1 MKKASATMSQLPASK
16 DDEANKPMPGRMDRR
31 PSYAGGRRPSFAG
44 ASMRPSF
51 DGKKR
56 PSQDEFD
63 PSKIMMDEDT
73 KRERRRASMN
83 AISMTGSISFNSL
96 SFNESDFEKDKTG
109 LDKLWTVMT
118 KAKESGMSVEQIFS
132 FFKSDAGGDIS
143 PLDFQEGLEKI
154 GPALRLT
161 ELELAEIFQV
171 LDQDGDQ
178 TIDIAEFKD
187 HCYKIPRLAW
197 KAERIRMERDKRKSI
212 ELAEKLAANPPK
224 SPSGAFMHKLEA
236 QHAAVAAAAELADKQ
251 GSEMIYE
258 GTKLFWRTHEKIDIQ
273 MHEYVQL
280 HCLVVCAYNATRDV
294 TQPTLIL
301 DKTKIEDTVDDDAVQ
316 AQLKAQREEYALRK
330 AIVGRPLSA
339 EEDEEVAEGVR
350 RGILSNY
357 VLLRLQQKE
366 LPETSDGACDLK
378 FVTLSLDQYADG
390 ELVIENPGITE
401 LPTLS
406 KKDKVDMAQ
415 FQRMSVEIRKTAGEL
430 SALSKSAERMSAIVS
445 ASMNA
450 FGGGKPDPGHFA
462 GISALNVT
470 TKSGSQFSIETKRKV
485 MRAILSSDVIKDIR
499 KRKVAEMKARLESSV
514 TYKAL
519 CEEIKARYAAEAE
532 AEAAGPG
539 GAAMEPVEPTE
550 PAPP

>member
-1 MKKASATMSQLPASK
+1 
-16 DDEANKPMPGRMDRR
+16 MPGRMDRR

-51 DGKKR
+51 DGKRR

-63 PSKIMMDEDT
+63 PSKIMMDEST

-83 AISMTGSISFNSL
+83 AISMTGSIRSERHSGQAPAGQTRDAHNAQHDVHNNVARRTSHITSLTTTHTTITSFDSL

-118 KAKESGMSVEQIFS
+118 KAKESGMNVEQIFS

-197 KAERIRMERDKRKSI
+197 KAERIRMEREKRKSI

-251 GSEMIYE
+251 ASEMIYE
-258 GTKLFWRTHEKIDIQ
+258 GTKLFWRTHEK
-273 MHEYVQL
+273 
-280 HCLVVCAYNATRDV
+280 
-294 TQPTLIL
+294 
-301 DKTKIEDTVDDDAVQ
+301 
-316 AQLKAQREEYALRK
+316 
-330 AIVGRPLSA
+330 VG
-339 EEDEEVAEGVR
+339 
-350 RGILSNY
+350 
-357 VLLRLQQKE
+357 
-366 LPETSDGACDLK
+366 
-378 FVTLSLDQYADG
+378 
-390 ELVIENPGITE
+390 
-401 LPTLS
+401 
-406 KKDKVDMAQ
+406 
-415 FQRMSVEIRKTAGEL
+415 
-430 SALSKSAERMSAIVS
+430 
-445 ASMNA
+445 
-450 FGGGKPDPGHFA
+450 
-462 GISALNVT
+462 
-470 TKSGSQFSIETKRKV
+470 
-485 MRAILSSDVIKDIR
+485 
-499 KRKVAEMKARLESSV
+499 
-514 TYKAL
+514 
-519 CEEIKARYAAEAE
+519 
-532 AEAAGPG
+532 
-539 GAAMEPVEPTE
+539 
-550 PAPP
+550 

>member
-1 MKKASATMSQLPASK
+1 
-16 DDEANKPMPGRMDRR
+16 MPGRMDRR

-51 DGKKR
+51 DGKRR

-63 PSKIMMDEDT
+63 PSKIMMDEST

-83 AISMTGSISFNSL
+83 AISMTGSISFDSL

-118 KAKESGMSVEQIFS
+118 KAKESGMNVEQIFS

-197 KAERIRMERDKRKSI
+197 KAERIRMEREKRKSI

-251 GSEMIYE
+251 ASEMIYE
-258 GTKLFWRTHEKIDIQ
+258 GTKLFWRTHEK
-273 MHEYVQL
+273 
-280 HCLVVCAYNATRDV
+280 
-294 TQPTLIL
+294 
-301 DKTKIEDTVDDDAVQ
+301 
-316 AQLKAQREEYALRK
+316 
-330 AIVGRPLSA
+330 VG
-339 EEDEEVAEGVR
+339 
-350 RGILSNY
+350 
-357 VLLRLQQKE
+357 
-366 LPETSDGACDLK
+366 
-378 FVTLSLDQYADG
+378 
-390 ELVIENPGITE
+390 
-401 LPTLS
+401 
-406 KKDKVDMAQ
+406 
-415 FQRMSVEIRKTAGEL
+415 
-430 SALSKSAERMSAIVS
+430 
-445 ASMNA
+445 
-450 FGGGKPDPGHFA
+450 
-462 GISALNVT
+462 
-470 TKSGSQFSIETKRKV
+470 
-485 MRAILSSDVIKDIR
+485 
-499 KRKVAEMKARLESSV
+499 
-514 TYKAL
+514 
-519 CEEIKARYAAEAE
+519 
-532 AEAAGPG
+532 
-539 GAAMEPVEPTE
+539 
-550 PAPP
+550 